1 MTESESLPP
10 PGAGT
15 PPVLRVKLVGVG
27 GSACRTVARLCR
39 EKQIDAECVAVDTSA
54 ADLAGAAASG
64 VRTLLIGENV
74 AGGAGA
80 GADAARGALAARAS
94 DEALRSMLAGTDLL
108 ILVASL
114 GRGTGSGAAVEI
126 ANLAREA
133 GLLCVC
139 FATTPFSWEGTAS
152 TKQASEAADALQANC
167 GAFILLENNLLAQT
181 EDAGASYSEGFRI
194 SDRWLETGISA
205 CCRMLRNDAGR
216 MRVDFAAFRGLF
228 PVVGMRTLFSVGFGD
243 GAAAQEDALTDLFRC
258 PLLKT
263 RTSAAGPSETLAVHI
278 GLGAEPQ
285 ISFIN
290 EIVQRVKDRFGGDS
304 RTFPSYAVDPA
315 LGSRI
320 ELCVFGA
327 TGKREASRVVHPS
340 PRTAPPPSR
349 ESGMLVLSPDDVG
362 ADAVPADDELDIPDS
377 RGVFGSLRSA
387 LFEGLDLDKPTY
399 FRKQINLEREL
410 EKKKKALG
418 LSGAK

>member
-15 PPVLRVKLVGVG
+15 PPALRVKLVGVG

-216 MRVDFAAFRGLF
+216 MRVDFAAFRGIF
-228 PVVGMRTLFSVGFGD
+228 PVVGMRTLFSVGFGE

-362 ADAVPADDELDIPDS
+362 ADAVSADDELDIPDS

>member
-1 MTESESLPP
+1 MKRFE
-10 PGAGT
+10 
-15 PPVLRVKLVGVG
+15 LV
-27 GSACRTVARLCR
+27 SNY
-39 EKQIDAECVAVDTSA
+39 S
-54 ADLAGAAASG
+54 
-64 VRTLLIGENV
+64 
-74 AGGAGA
+74 
-80 GADAARGALAARAS
+80 
-94 DEALRSMLAGTDLL
+94 
-108 ILVASL
+108 
-114 GRGTGSGAAVEI
+114 
-126 ANLAREA
+126 
-133 GLLCVC
+133 
-139 FATTPFSWEGTAS
+139 P
-152 TKQASEAADALQANC
+152 C
-167 GAFILLENNLLAQT
+167 GDQ
-181 EDAGASYSEGFRI
+181 
-194 SDRWLETGISA
+194 
-205 CCRMLRNDAGR
+205 
-216 MRVDFAAFRGLF
+216 
-228 PVVGMRTLFSVGFGD
+228 P
-243 GAAAQEDALTDLFRC
+243 AAAQEDALTDLFRC

-362 ADAVPADDELDIPDS
+362 ADAVSADDELDIPDS

>member
-15 PPVLRVKLVGVG
+15 PPALRVKLVGVG
-27 GSACRTVARLCR
+27 GSACRTVARLYR

-54 ADLAGAAASG
+54 ADLAGAAAAG

-228 PVVGMRTLFSVGFGD
+228 PVVGMRTLFSVGFGE

-278 GLGAEPQ
+278 ELGAEPQ

-290 EIVQRVKDRFGGDS
+290 EIVQRVKDRFGGES
-304 RTFPSYAVDPA
+304 RTFPSYAVNPA

-377 RGVFGSLRSA
+377 RGVFGSLRSS